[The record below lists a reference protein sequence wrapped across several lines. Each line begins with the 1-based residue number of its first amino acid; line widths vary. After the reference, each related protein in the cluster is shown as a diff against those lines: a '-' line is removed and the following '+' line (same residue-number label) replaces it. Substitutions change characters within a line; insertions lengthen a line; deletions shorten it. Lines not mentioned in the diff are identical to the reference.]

1 MRRPERRPQPTGPL
15 DGSAYAHA
23 VAASP
28 AWRLVIGTRTDPGR
42 ARPRN
47 EDFLYAE
54 PPDSADARAY
64 GWFGAVADGV
74 SSRPAGDVASSVAV
88 HGARDAYY
96 EAQADDTTERLHGA
110 IEQANRVIHQ
120 AAR

>member
-1 MRRPERRPQPTGPL
+1 MRPPERRPQPAEPL
-15 DGSAYAHA
+15 KGGADALA
-23 VAASP
+23 VAASL
-28 AWRLVIGTRTDPGR
+28 AWRLVIGTSTDPGR

-47 EDFLYAE
+47 EDYLYAE

-74 SSRPAGDVASSVAV
+74 SSRPAGDVASSLAV

-96 EAQADDTTERLHGA
+96 QAHADDTTERLHGA
-110 IEQANRVIHQ
+110 VEQAN
-120 AAR
+120 